1 MPQITFSRAPKE
13 SVILDWEQITN
24 ALGQVRVK
32 GKLHG
37 YENVYALTSPLTMT
51 DDAFIYGIL
60 EDKYQ
65 LGEEKK

>member
-24 ALGQVRVK
+24 ALGQVGVK
-32 GKLHG
+32 GKLQGHD
-37 YENVYALTSPLTMT
+37 NVYVLTSPLTMT

>member
-24 ALGQVRVK
+24 EMGQVRVK
-32 GKLHG
+32 GRLEG
-37 YENVYALTSPLTMT
+37 YDNVYALTSPLGAT
-51 DDAFIYGIL
+51 DDHFIYGKL
-60 EDKYQ
+60 DDKWQ